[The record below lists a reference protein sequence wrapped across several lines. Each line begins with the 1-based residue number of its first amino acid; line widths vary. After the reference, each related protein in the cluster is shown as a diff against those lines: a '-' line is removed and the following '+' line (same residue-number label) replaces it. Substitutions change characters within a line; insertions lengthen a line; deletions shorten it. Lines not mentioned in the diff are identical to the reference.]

1 MCLCMCIVVN
11 EYCIHSFLCLV
22 QFRSTLS
29 RALVE
34 ALNTFDLVNS
44 DTRIGPLIKVN
55 LISIAVTSLRL
66 FVCLYVCM
74 V

>member
-1 MCLCMCIVVN
+1 MSVRRRVYVVSH
-11 EYCIHSFLCLV
+11 YDLIFF

-44 DTRIGPLIKVN
+44 DTRIGPLIKV
-55 LISIAVTSLRL
+55 ITPRHVHI
-66 FVCLYVCM
+66 
-74 V
+74 